1 MGSVIER
8 EQQSPNNSNSMLVY
22 CVMMII
28 AIATTIYGVIK
39 SDDTPTQPNQQ
50 PIQQTTNDKLYIM
63 ELETTLNIIYKA
75 LDPSLVKKD
84 HDNQQRIQFIRYIL
98 DNLKQTKANIYNKTK
113 EQPNE

>member
-28 AIATTIYGVIK
+28 AIATTIFGVIK
-39 SDDTPTQPNQQ
+39 SDDKPIQQ
-50 PIQQTTNDKLYIM
+50 PQQTTNDKLYIM